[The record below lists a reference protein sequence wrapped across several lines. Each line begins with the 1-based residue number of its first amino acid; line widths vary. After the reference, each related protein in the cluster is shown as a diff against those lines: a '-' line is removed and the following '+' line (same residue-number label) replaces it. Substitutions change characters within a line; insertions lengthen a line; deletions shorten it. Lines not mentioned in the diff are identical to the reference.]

1 MAKFVKGLNKD
12 AGHVDQ
18 PEGSYR
24 YAKNILSNETAGAI
38 SNEPGTSK
46 VNTRRLAA
54 GERAIGTIETT
65 TDLIIIFAV
74 DTNGTSSIYLYDSN
88 SDTIATLLSTAAGN
102 SPNGNDFDLKFN
114 VSYPI
119 EGTYKIDPDGNLIVY
134 WTDNLNPPRS
144 LNATRQQTSLSNQI
158 YGVNPAASPNKNY
171 IDRLNLFPHAG
182 PVSSITFSEIAEGG
196 ALKSGVYYLFLAY
209 VDANFTQ
216 TNYVSYSLGVPI
228 VEDTESVLPI
238 ERYDG
243 APADTQT
250 GKSIVWEASNLNT
263 DYEYLRPI
271 VVARVGGVERAYKLN
286 DLDIAGAASRTI
298 VFSLLEGYEESSVE
312 ETIIDTVAYDTA
324 KTITQLDSILY
335 LGNLSGSKDIGYQKH
350 ANFIKLET
358 VTSELDPFDPYGISS
373 DNLMYGY
380 LDETPPNEDKEQGY
394 RGINNLASSP
404 LNKKGYM
411 RDEVYAF
418 YIAFILNDGSMSYA
432 YHIPGREELKNIP
445 QEDVTKKGVSTL
457 LPPLVNETQDVT
469 IGVDLELNKMTQG
482 AGKAFHF
489 YDFAN
494 ATPYKTNFWQNKN
507 ELYPNTDDYKVFDG
521 ITEVAADNLQGSNV
535 RHHRMPTNAT
545 VPAIKEENEE
555 FEVNTTTTST
565 TYYVAVGDGPGTG
578 GSPGVVQNQ
587 DAGDETNT
595 LMSDGFS
602 QVLPDVGY
610 DGTNNTYDGFVDTAI
625 GNFGPTANWVY
636 NEAPPE
642 GQSGYYIWVKGTTTF
657 DNVDGGTNATV
668 LEVQGDGSIQIE
680 GSNTSEMA
688 DENWDK
694 IEYAVFVWKKV
705 INEVST
711 SGSIS
716 NKVDALGVKLS
727 DIKIPKP
734 IADKVQG
741 FRIYYAERN
750 HNNRRILGQDV
761 IKSMPSLNE
770 IDLGGCGDSG
780 GSTASEDFILSP
792 GTLYNT
798 DRVSEATF
806 HDFYLLN
813 ADAGQRKSLVPAT
826 HTTHEY
832 STSFFPF
839 RGPGHD
845 YEETSDSDCL
855 DPDSYVTFHMSR
867 SFAQPGPAELFMHYP
882 LREKCKTYLNG
893 DSIYD
898 GRSVGFGK
906 RVYNLGGESSV
917 LLGYNLNRLPNLAAW
932 PGAPGIVWH
941 SIPSPEQKFAYTSVG
956 APVLQLHNLQAFK
969 TDMYLSYDTQELI
982 WTGFEVVGNDLVN
995 YTLEE
1000 DGTSTVAA
1008 AGAHTT
1014 GDIYGGDTFIC
1025 RHGYRITH
1033 RPEYENTDPKDV
1045 KNLISVICEST
1056 DNINF
1061 RHEETIDSTY
1071 FPGSPAKK
1079 LLDLKANI
1087 DLTDVDNMKYNKD
1100 YSLGVADV
1108 KPPVPY
1114 PLRES
1119 NPSVFETRVQRSA
1132 KADNT
1137 SLIDNYRVHL
1147 AFQFKDLPRD
1157 RGSLWKLVSLN
1168 NLLYLHTED
1177 SLYRTKGKQSLQLS
1191 DGTESFVGSG
1201 DIFTQDP
1208 DELIQTKFGYGGTQ
1222 SQWVSIVTKHGYF
1235 CMDYRNRKVFLM
1247 KDQLY
1252 DIGKQGM
1259 ETWFQDNIPFTLE
1272 QYGMPGS
1279 VDNPIIGVGFH
1290 ATYDEKYDRLLLT
1303 KRDLIP
1309 TQAFIDLWT
1318 IDVTD
1323 NLESWK
1329 IVWSDEY
1336 NSFIKTRQ
1344 VSEQVGG
1351 HGSDIFALVTET
1363 EVIDWTADSYF
1374 TTTGWTVSYDVEMN
1388 VWVSFHDYVPYKYS
1402 RAKDTMVSFTDIY
1415 DPLINLNTY
1424 SPLLWFHNDE
1434 VHRGNFYDEIYP
1446 TEFEFVYNA
1455 GKDLDKVF
1463 YSFNYMVDV
1472 FNDAGALV
1480 HDHGFDSFYVYN
1492 THQISGEREIE
1503 YMINTRRVGNEW
1515 KINKFRDLALLQ
1527 QTPVGP
1533 FAGSNFGVPGAS
1545 VAGTN
1550 LTSVETTTPNTMFS
1564 VTGMNETINPLFINL
1579 AKSWD
1584 KQRKFSDKWLGI
1596 RLIFSN
1602 SKKNLINL
1610 YSTDVAAKKFYR

>member
-38 SNEPGTSK
+38 SNEPGTTQKDNIGGGYK
-46 VNTRRLAA
+46 V
-54 GERAIGTIETT
+54 IGTIETT
-65 TDLIIIFAV
+65 TDLVIIFAV
-74 DTNGTSSIYLYDSN
+74 DNNGASKILEYN
-88 SDTIATLLSTAAGN
+88 VSTDNVTAVLQTTAGAV
-102 SPNGNDFDLKFN
+102 PGGNDFDLKFSIN
-114 VSYPI
+114 YPI

-144 LNATRQQTSLSNQI
+144 LNVTRQQTSPNNQI

-182 PVSSITFSEIAEGG
+182 PVPSITFSEIAEGG

-209 VDANFTQ
+209 VDENFTQ

-286 DLDIAGAASRTI
+286 DLDISGTSRTI

-312 ETIIDTVAYDTA
+312 EAIVDTVAYDTA

-358 VTSELDPFDPYGISS
+358 VTSELELFDPYDISS
-373 DNLMYGY
+373 DNLMYGF
-380 LDETPPNEDKEQGY
+380 LDTQAPYADKEQGY

-432 YHIPGREELKNIP
+432 YHIPGREELTNVN
-445 QEDVTKKGVSTL
+445 EADVTKKGFSTT
-457 LPPLVNETQDVT
+457 LPALVNETQDVT

-521 ITEVAADNLQGSNV
+521 ITEVVADNLQGSNV

-545 VPAIKEENEE
+545 FPAIKLDADEE

-565 TYYVAVGDGPGTG
+565 TYYIAVGDGPGSG
-578 GSPGVVQNQ
+578 GQNLGNVINGADPQ
-587 DAGDETNT
+587 EVLTMMSDAFTSEIYTTAGNNSSYNDNFEDNIIPFYGPTNT
-595 LMSDGFS
+595 WVYDEDPPIDQAGYFIWTRGDGNFSSDG
-602 QVLPDVGY
+602 
-610 DGTNNTYDGFVDTAI
+610 
-625 GNFGPTANWVY
+625 
-636 NEAPPE
+636 
-642 GQSGYYIWVKGTTTF
+642 
-657 DNVDGGTNATV
+657 GGTSSVDDINSDGIRI
-668 LEVQGDGSIQIE
+668 EQFGDYP
-680 GSNTSEMA
+680 NNNLDA
-688 DENWDK
+688 
-694 IEYAVFVWKKV
+694 IEYALFVWKTT
-705 INEVST
+705 INEVQT

-727 DIKIPKP
+727 DIKIPKT

-761 IKSMPSLNE
+761 IKSMPNLNE

-798 DRVSEATF
+798 DEVSEATF

-813 ADAGQRKSLVPAT
+813 ADGGQRKSLVPAT

-832 STSFFPF
+832 STTFFPF
-839 RGPGHD
+839 KGPGHD

-867 SFAQPGPAELFMHYP
+867 SFAPPGPAELFMHYP

-898 GRSVGFGK
+898 GRSLGFGK

-932 PGAPGIVWH
+932 PGAPAVGWNDLTSPGQGFEYL
-941 SIPSPEQKFAYTSVG
+941 SIGP
-956 APVLQLHNLQAFK
+956 PVLQLHNLQAFK

-982 WTGFEVVGNDLVN
+982 WTGFEVVGDDLAN

-1008 AGAHTT
+1008 PGAHTT

-1079 LLDLKANI
+1079 LLDMKANI

-1119 NPSVFETRVQRSA
+1119 DPTVFETRVQRSA

-1147 AFQFKDLPRD
+1147 ALQFKDLPRD

-1177 SLYRTKGKQSLQLS
+1177 SLFRTKGKQSLQLS

-1208 DELIQTKFGYGGTQ
+1208 DEIIQTKFGYGGTQ

-1259 ETWFQDNIPFTLE
+1259 ESWFQDNIPFTLE

-1279 VDNPIIGVGFH
+1279 VDNPIAGVGFH
-1290 ATYDEKYDRLLLT
+1290 ATYDEKYDRLVLT

-1309 TQAFIDLWT
+1309 TQAFIDLFLVT
-1318 IDVTD
+1318 VTD
-1323 NLESWK
+1323 NIEDWK
-1329 IVWSDEY
+1329 IVWSDEH

-1344 VSEQVGG
+1344 VSVDVSSGE
-1351 HGSDIFALVTET
+1351 HGSESVYQLVTEI
-1363 EVIDWTADSYF
+1363 EVIDWAADSYF
-1374 TTTGWTVSYDVEMN
+1374 TQSGWTVSYDVEMN

-1402 RAKDTMVSFTDIY
+1402 RAKDTMVSFA
-1415 DPLINLNTY
+1415 PSY
-1424 SPLLWFHNDE
+1424 SPIIWWHDAELN
-1434 VHRGNFYDEIYP
+1434 RGRFYNVDYP

-1472 FNDAGALV
+1472 FNDFGALV

-1527 QTPVGP
+1527 QTAVGP

-1545 VAGTN
+1545 VAGTT

-1596 RLIFSN
+1596 RLKYSN
-1602 SKKNLINL
+1602 SNKKLINL

>member
-12 AGHVDQ
+12 SGQVDQ

-65 TDLIIIFAV
+65 TDLIVIFAV
-74 DTNGTSSIYLYDSN
+74 DTNGNSSIYLYNSN
-88 SDTIATLLSTAAGN
+88 SDTIATLLNTAPGAVF
-102 SPNGNDFDLKFN
+102 NGNDFDLKFN
-114 VSYPI
+114 LSYPI

-144 LNATRQQTSLSNQI
+144 LNVTRQQASPSNQI

-182 PVSSITFSEIAEGG
+182 PVPSITFSEIAEGG

-209 VDANFTQ
+209 VDENFTQ

-286 DLDIAGAASRTI
+286 DLDIAGPSRTI

-358 VTSELDPFDPYGISS
+358 VTSELEPFDPYDISS
-373 DNLMYGY
+373 DNLMYGF
-380 LDETPPNEDKEQGY
+380 LDTQAPYADKEQGY
-394 RGINNLASSP
+394 RGIDNLASSA
-404 LNKKGYM
+404 LNRKGYM

-432 YHIPGREELKNIP
+432 YHIPGRESISAPKLDIRKVGPTAVLPENLDEEDSIDLGIDSDINELT
-445 QEDVTKKGVSTL
+445 D
-457 LPPLVNETQDVT
+457 
-469 IGVDLELNKMTQG
+469 G
-482 AGKAFHF
+482 AAKAFHF
-489 YDFAN
+489 YDFAI
-494 ATPYKTNFWQNKN
+494 ASQYQTNFWQNQN
-507 ELYPNTDDYKVFDG
+507 EFYPNTDDYKVFDG
-521 ITEVAADNLQGSNV
+521 IAEDVAANLQAKNV

-545 VPAIKEENEE
+545 VPSITGNNEE
-555 FEVNTTTTST
+555 FNPATNTETV
-565 TYYVAVGDGPGTG
+565 TYYFYWEGLPEDLGQEADNLLLGDLSNNTSAIDEETSFLGVPTYVDWQN
-578 GSPGVVQNQ
+578 GSDELQ
-587 DAGDETNT
+587 DA
-595 LMSDGFS
+595 
-602 QVLPDVGY
+602 
-610 DGTNNTYDGFVDTAI
+610 
-625 GNFGPTANWVY
+625 FGPISGWEYSVP
-636 NEAPPE
+636 NESSVGTE
-642 GQSGYYIWVKGTTTF
+642 GYFLWKSTGNAQSGGTTATITQIQ
-657 DNVDGGTNATV
+657 DNGVRINQTDGAGGIFSDVDQ
-668 LEVQGDGSIQIE
+668 L
-680 GSNTSEMA
+680 NTSP
-688 DENWDK
+688 DN
-694 IEYAVFVWKKV
+694 IYGYFVWQ
-705 INEVST
+705 ET
-711 SGSIS
+711 
-716 NKVDALGVKLS
+716 VDAVSQSGQVSQTVEALGIKLS

-761 IKSMPSLNE
+761 IKNTADLNG
-770 IDLGGCGDSG
+770 IDLATCGGDE
-780 GSTASEDFILSP
+780 GSSASEDFILAP
-792 GTLYNT
+792 GTLFNGEV
-798 DRVSEATF
+798 REATF

-813 ADAGQRKSLVPAT
+813 ADSGQRKSLVPAT
-826 HTTHEY
+826 HTTFEY
-832 STSFFPF
+832 QTNFYSFT
-839 RGPGHD
+839 GPGHD
-845 YEETSDSDCL
+845 YEDVAEEDCQF
-855 DPDSYVTFHMSR
+855 PDSYSAFHVSR
-867 SFAQPGPAELFMHYP
+867 SFANNPAGLAYYHYP

-898 GRSVGFGK
+898 GRGIGFGK
-906 RVYNLGGESSV
+906 RVYNLGGESSI
-917 LLGYNLNRLPNLAAW
+917 LLGYKQNRLPNLGAW
-932 PGAPGIVWH
+932 FDAGTPAFWH
-941 SIPSPEQKFAYTSVG
+941 STVG
-956 APVLQLHNLQAFK
+956 PGLGFGYQSAAPVSLQLHNLQAFK

-982 WTGFEVVGNDLVN
+982 WTGFEVVGDDLVN

-1000 DGTSTVAA
+1000 DGTSTI
-1008 AGAHTT
+1008 GATHTT
-1014 GDIYGGDTFIC
+1014 TDIYGGDTFIC

-1061 RHEETIDSTY
+1061 RHEEIIDSTY

-1079 LLDLKANI
+1079 LLDLKANV
-1087 DLTDVDNMKYNKD
+1087 DLTGVDNMKYNKD

-1108 KPPVPY
+1108 KPPAPY

-1119 NPSVFETRVQRSA
+1119 DPTVFETRVQRSA

-1147 AFQFKDLPRD
+1147 ALQFKDLPRD
-1157 RGSLWKLVSLN
+1157 RGSIWKLVSLN
-1168 NLLYLHTED
+1168 NLLHLHTED
-1177 SLYRTKGKQSLQLS
+1177 SLFRTKGKETIQLS

-1259 ETWFQDNIPFTLE
+1259 ESWFQDNIPFTLE

-1318 IDVTD
+1318 VDVTD

-1336 NSFIKTRQ
+1336 NSFVKTRQ
-1344 VSEQVGG
+1344 VSVDVSSGE
-1351 HGSDIFALVTET
+1351 HGSETIFQLVTEI
-1363 EVIDWTADSYF
+1363 EVIDWAADSYF

-1402 RAKDTMVSFTDIY
+1402 RSKDTVVSLTDIY

-1434 VHRGNFYDEIYP
+1434 TNRGNFYDEIYP
-1446 TEFEFVYNA
+1446 TEFEFIYNA

-1472 FNDAGALV
+1472 FNETGALI

-1527 QTPVGP
+1527 QTAVGP

-1596 RLIFSN
+1596 RLKYSN
-1602 SKKNLINL
+1602 SNKKLINL